1 MEAREHQL
9 EAALQGQ
16 RSGTNTNTIAFI
28 NYQSLD
34 VENHLILYF
43 LQIMKDIFVPFK
55 IENAATMENI
65 TVGHNA

>member
-16 RSGTNTNTIAFI
+16 RSGTNTIAFI

-43 LQIMKDIFVPFK
+43 LQIMKDIFVHFK